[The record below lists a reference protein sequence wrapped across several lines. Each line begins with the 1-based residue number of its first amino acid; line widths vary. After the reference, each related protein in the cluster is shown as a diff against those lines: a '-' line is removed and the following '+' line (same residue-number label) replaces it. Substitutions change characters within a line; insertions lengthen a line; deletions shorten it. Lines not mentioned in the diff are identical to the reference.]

1 MSARARAATLRGRR
15 RAEALMQDQCLIR
28 RVIGETTDRETAK
41 VVPLYD
47 DVYTGKCKLQPY
59 EGYEQEK
66 NTAETALTV
75 QRMSVHLPV
84 GAYRINVGDVVEVTD
99 SRMDPL
105 LVGRK
110 FRITQEA
117 PFKTFAT
124 AYRVFV
130 DYIAD

>member
-1 MSARARAATLRGRR
+1 
-15 RAEALMQDQCLIR
+15 MQDQCLIR
-28 RVIGETTDRETAK
+28 RVVGQTTDRETGK
-41 VVPLYD
+41 VVPLYED
-47 DVYTGKCKLQPY
+47 AYAGRCKLQSY

-66 NTAETALTV
+66 STAETALTV

-84 GAYRINVGDVVEVTD
+84 GAYRINVGDIVEIAS
-99 SRMDPL
+99 SRMDPM